1 MCKSQVSFALLAPPG
16 GAYMGLLAPPS
27 ESVFNGLID
36 LADANIFS
44 ETKIVGVW
52 GGSMAFLGARDA
64 NASKNE

>member
-1 MCKSQVSFALLAPPG
+1 MLKSGKLCSTG
-16 GAYMGLLAPPS
+16 TSWGAYMGLLAPPS

-52 GGSMAFLGARDA
+52 GGSMASLSARDA